1 MHRDLAQRLAA
12 ARAGHAFSALQFEAG
27 TVHGT
32 HQQAFPAAQE
42 LPRCPVEPAS
52 RMRAHVQP
60 RAYCARGIAM
70 HDQGFGIAIEHRL
83 DFMQAVGRER
93 VQPQQ
98 DRNLAVITL

>member
-1 MHRDLAQRLAA
+1 MHGAD
-12 ARAGHAFSALQFEAG
+12 
-27 TVHGT
+27 
-32 HQQAFPAAQE
+32 QQPVLAAQE

-60 RAYCARGIAM
+60 DAHRACGITM
-70 HDQGFGIAIEHRL
+70 HDQRFGIAIKHRL
-83 DFMQAVGRER
+83 DFMQAVVRKC

>member
-12 ARAGHAFSALQFEAG
+12 ARAGHAFAALQFEAG
-27 TVHGT
+27 AMRGA
-32 HQQAFPAAQE
+32 HQRPVLAAQE

-60 RAYCARGIAM
+60 RAYRARGIAM

>member
-1 MHRDLAQRLAA
+1 
-12 ARAGHAFSALQFEAG
+12 
-27 TVHGT
+27 
-32 HQQAFPAAQE
+32 
-42 LPRCPVEPAS
+42 
-52 RMRAHVQP
+52 MRAHVQP
-60 RAYCARGIAM
+60 RAYRARGIAM